1 MFTSPTR
8 GIYCT
13 YFTECCVT
21 LSQARRADADELIQ
35 YLGLSTIV
43 LGQNPVTNSNGRHQ
57 HYRTAYIKLHIMCV

>member
-1 MFTSPTR
+1 MYTSPTR

-13 YFTECCVT
+13 HFTECCVT
-21 LSQARRADADELIQ
+21 LFQAWRADADKLIQ

-57 HYRTAYIKLHIMCV
+57 NYRTAYIKLHIMYV